1 MNHPDITKAKDPDLR
16 SSMAALLR
24 AGILARKAAT
34 DTETD
39 LVIVKD
45 GKIMRIPSE
54 TLKVRSDQSEVRRQT

>member
-1 MNHPDITKAKDPDLR
+1 MV
-16 SSMAALLR
+16 ALLR

-45 GKIMRIPSE
+45 GRLVWVEMKKSPHNAPAESAPAR
-54 TLKVRSDQSEVRRQT
+54 